1 MAGMGIQI
9 RSTLLAALA
18 GLALAACGGNG
29 ERASARAERSRP
41 ATSVTTMEVA
51 MRQPPGA
58 AVSIGPD
65 GTLKIDDVVLPQPPE
80 KQQALQNYFGQL
92 QMRRQQVLEQL
103 QSGGGKPI
111 TIAPDA
117 QLKPLQDGLMA
128 DFPELR
134 PYKASLDTIRLEAR

>member
-1 MAGMGIQI
+1 MRTPIKT
-9 RSTLLAALA
+9 TLFALLA
-18 GLALAACGGNG
+18 GLSLAACGGNS
-29 ERASARAERSRP
+29 ERASARAERSKP

-65 GTLKIDDVVLPQPPE
+65 GTLKIDDVVLPQSPA

-92 QMRRQQVLEQL
+92 QMRRQQVLDQL

-111 TIAPDA
+111 TVAPDV
-117 QLKPLQDGLMA
+117 QLKPLQEGLMA

-134 PYKASLDTIRLEAR
+134 PYRDSLDTIRLEAR

>member
-1 MAGMGIQI
+1 MHIP
-9 RSTLLAALA
+9 TKPFLLAALA
-18 GLALAACGGNG
+18 ALSLAACGGGDNK
-29 ERASARAERSRP
+29 AALSRAERARP
-41 ATSVTTMEVA
+41 ATSVTTMQVS

-80 KQQALQNYFGQL
+80 KRQQLQNYFGQL
-92 QMRRQQVLEQL
+92 QMRRQQALPQL
-103 QSGGGKPI
+103 QASGGMPV

-117 QLKPLQDGLMA
+117 QLKPLQERLMA

-134 PYKASLDTIRLEAR
+134 PYQDSLETIRLEAR

>member
-1 MAGMGIQI
+1 MRI
-9 RSTLLAALA
+9 STKLISLALLATLS
-18 GLALAACGGNG
+18 LTACGGGDNK
-29 ERASARAERSRP
+29 AALSRAERAKP
-41 ATSVTTMEVA
+41 ATSVTTMEIS

-65 GTLKIDDVVLPQPPE
+65 GTLKIDDVVLQQPPE

-103 QSGGGKPI
+103 QAGGGKPI

-117 QLKPLQDGLMA
+117 QVKALQAELMTN
-128 DFPELR
+128 FPELR
-134 PYKASLDTIRLEAR
+134 PYAGSLDTIRLEAR

>member
-1 MAGMGIQI
+1 MRTPIN
-9 RSTLLAALA
+9 TLLLALLA
-18 GLALAACGGNG
+18 GLSLAACGGNS

-65 GTLKIDDVVLPQPPE
+65 GTLKIDDVVLPQPPA
-80 KQQALQNYFGQL
+80 KRQALQFYFAQL

-103 QSGGGKPI
+103 QSAGKPI

-117 QLKPLQDGLMA
+117 PLKTLQDGLLA

-134 PYKASLDTIRLEAR
+134 PYRASLDTIRLETR

>member
-1 MAGMGIQI
+1 MRTSIKT
-9 RSTLLAALA
+9 TLFALLT
-18 GLALAACGGNG
+18 GLSLAACGGNG
-29 ERASARAERSRP
+29 DKATLSRAERSKP

-65 GTLKIDDVVLPQPPE
+65 GTLKIDDVALPQPPA

-92 QMRRQQVLEQL
+92 QMRRQQVLDQL

-117 QLKPLQDGLMA
+117 QLKPLQEGLMA

-134 PYKASLDTIRLEAR
+134 PYRASLDTIRLEAR

>member
-1 MAGMGIQI
+1 MRI
-9 RSTLLAALA
+9 STKITSLALLAALS
-18 GLALAACGGNG
+18 LAACGGGDNK
-29 ERASARAERSRP
+29 AALSRAERAKP
-41 ATSVTTMEVA
+41 ATSVTTMEVS

-65 GTLKIDDVVLPQPPE
+65 GTLKLDDVVLPQPAE

-92 QMRRQQVLEQL
+92 QMRRQQVLDQL
-103 QSGGGKPI
+103 QAGGGKPI

-117 QLKPLQDGLMA
+117 QIKQLQEGLLA

-134 PYKASLDTIRLEAR
+134 PYKGSLDTIRLEAR